1 MRQTTRIDTKATN
14 RYKIGKQNYIVIYV
28 GSFLKLR
35 HDFCHRADQVFVRSV
50 LQQVALRQRW
60 YVWRCLLMTIAVNHR
75 FFFFVGL
82 FNALIGEGKGF

>member
-14 RYKIGKQNYIVIYV
+14 RYKIGKENYVVIYA

-50 LQQVALRQRW
+50 LQQVTLRQRW
-60 YVWRCLLMTIAVNHR
+60 YVGRCLLMAVAMNHR
-75 FFFFVGL
+75 FFFLVGF
-82 FNALIGEGKGF
+82 FNALIGGGKRF